1 MIEATYHFKLGI
13 HPYVS
18 TTSQD
23 YSFKLNRPE
32 AVEFAKERT
41 GRSGEKVLWISNDC
55 STRKMIRVKA
65 KAKDGNDIV
74 KVFRENPLY
83 ANVHDV
89 VEGSQGGDFEN
100 CLGQETPILNR

>member
-1 MIEATYHFKLGI
+1 MIDGGGRLSWFELRYRDKATATI
-13 HPYVS
+13 AS
-18 TTSQD
+18 
-23 YSFKLNRPE
+23 
-32 AVEFAKERT
+32 
-41 GRSGEKVLWISNDC
+41 
-55 STRKMIRVKA
+55 VKA